1 MSFHQK
7 LSAWLTLV
15 VIAALAAVSWISL
28 ALAQANG
35 DGDGLNGDELSLPI
49 IVGAAVV
56 ALVGWMIIRR
66 RSRRSS

>member
-1 MSFHQK
+1 M
-7 LSAWLTLV
+7 AGVGRDRRTC
-15 VIAALAAVSWISL
+15 VSWISL

-35 DGDGLNGDELSLPI
+35 DRDGLDGAELSLPI

>member
-1 MSFHQK
+1 
-7 LSAWLTLV
+7 LV

-28 ALAQANG
+28 ALAQVNG
-35 DGDGLNGDELSLPI
+35 DSDGLDGDELSLPI
-49 IVGAAVV
+49 IVGAAVA